1 LPEFDKEIILS
12 IQEINNYLLLI
23 AQTYFKDIRDEAGR
37 PIYMIRK
44 KKIERFRR
52 YRESDRY
59 SGVSLKHL
67 RIYKRQ
73 YNN

>member
-1 LPEFDKEIILS
+1 MGDGAGQSIYIIR
-12 IQEINNYLLLI
+12 E
-23 AQTYFKDIRDEAGR
+23 R
-37 PIYMIRK
+37 
-44 KKIERFRR
+44 KIERFRR

-59 SGVSLKHL
+59 SNVNLKYL

>member
-1 LPEFDKEIILS
+1 MISS
-12 IQEINNYLLLI
+12 IQEINNYLLL
-23 AQTYFKDIRDEAGR
+23 ATQTHSRDIKDGAGW

-44 KKIERFRR
+44 RKIERFRR

-59 SGVSLKHL
+59 SNVSLKYF
-67 RIYKRQ
+67 RIYERQ